1 MATQSFLHWL
11 PTTTLKHRMTTRIRA
26 IEIQHNI
33 KEFYMFSDRSDLI
46 LAEAIF
52 IRSESPTV
60 TNQREGETQLKKNSD
75 AITVTILKS
84 VAWDLFS

>member
-1 MATQSFLHWL
+1 
-11 PTTTLKHRMTTRIRA
+11 
-26 IEIQHNI
+26 
-33 KEFYMFSDRSDLI
+33 MFSDRSDLI